1 MQGDGQG
8 EGLHAGQEEGES
20 RIIKCSPDTERESA
34 VETISTRKGVSNHAQ
49 VQSNVGKKRAK
60 IEDHPTSEGVCGSAC
75 FIRLGQLK
83 KLLRCPKTR

>member
-34 VETISTRKGVSNHAQ
+34 VETISTRKGCQIMLKSRVMLGKSEPRPPSKQGSVRVS
-49 VQSNVGKKRAK
+49 
-60 IEDHPTSEGVCGSAC
+60 
-75 FIRLGQLK
+75 
-83 KLLRCPKTR
+83 LLH